1 MWGTLVSE
9 MQSDVAV
16 TGNKITGTLHYI
28 SEGQIVRDWGEGYF
42 LAMKWSDIDEGAT
55 SLKVGLQPSE
65 GTGLIECLD
74 DPDHNGMFHI
84 TNKNTQDLI
93 ILSSAEGHRT
103 MQNFD
108 LSGLVL
114 EPKQ

>member
-1 MWGTLVSE
+1 

-16 TGNKITGTLHYI
+16 NGDKITGTLHYI

>member
-1 MWGTLVSE
+1 

-16 TGNKITGTLHYI
+16 ANGKITGTLHYI

-42 LAMKWSDIDEGAT
+42 LAMKWSDPDEDAT

-65 GTGLIECLD
+65 GSGLIECID
-74 DPDHNGMFHI
+74 DPDRNGMFKI
-84 TNKNTQDLI
+84 TDKNRQDLI
-93 ILSSAEGHRT
+93 ILQSNDTQRM

-108 LSGLVL
+108 ISGLVL